1 MMESHGYQNTVNMA
15 GGLLG
20 ATDMSGNV
28 VEPGWVAC
36 VRDTVEERAP
46 ARPWEALETV
56 KKSEPG
62 RSWKELS
69 KP

>member
-1 MMESHGYQNTVNMA
+1 MEQQGYTHLVNMA
-15 GGLLG
+15 GGFLG

-36 VRDTVEERAP
+36 GFESAKEC
-46 ARPWEALETV
+46 
-56 KKSEPG
+56 EPG
-62 RSWKELS
+62 RAWKELA

>member
-1 MMESHGYQNTVNMA
+1 MESQGYRSTVNMA

-28 VEPGWVAC
+28 VEPGWTAC
-36 VRDTVEERAP
+36 GF
-46 ARPWEALETV
+46 ETTR
-56 KKSEPG
+56 KAEPG
-62 RSWKELS
+62 RSWSELA

>member
-36 VRDTVEERAP
+36 GF
-46 ARPWEALETV
+46 ETV

-62 RSWKELS
+62 RSWKELT